1 MGDIGWRSQG
11 WEARSQRSSWR
22 IQVRGL
28 GTSPGDCETG
38 VVGLCLGDPEETE
51 VGEDV
56 QSLGGSSSDQP
67 RLNRR
72 EDP

>member
-1 MGDIGWRSQG
+1 M
-11 WEARSQRSSWR
+11 
-22 IQVRGL
+22 RGL